1 MKRINIVRNLLIAAV
16 SAVFLIL
23 AAVCD
28 KNEAGSGSGGLDGTV
43 WKTDYLGGS
52 TSNYYEVLRFDDG
65 QVRHEG
71 YYGETRDGYSLYDIF
86 YEYSNSTVTLYTKSM
101 NQRET
106 WATGII
112 IDNTMLLASEYEFE
126 DDELERRTF
135 YKVE

>member
-1 MKRINIVRNLLIAAV
+1 
-16 SAVFLIL
+16 
-23 AAVCD
+23 
-28 KNEAGSGSGGLDGTV
+28 
-43 WKTDYLGGS
+43 
-52 TSNYYEVLRFDDG
+52 
-65 QVRHEG
+65 
-71 YYGETRDGYSLYDIF
+71 
-86 YEYSNSTVTLYTKSM
+86 M